1 MRIERI
7 IIKDLF
13 GYKSFDWR
21 LNDINILVG
30 KNGSGKTNLLQIIN
44 SIMLL
49 NMDNIDFIQNK
60 NNKIKSFQK
69 DKYLDKKDKYLE
81 FLERVKSLDVIFSN
95 EKKISFKSFD
105 IFDAIEKHISNSQK
119 NNNSKLPPE
128 ILQSVR
134 KLQKISVEKPRATS
148 VSSNLSKNTPRT
160 RLIHT
165 TRALANSS
173 STFFSNG
180 DEGSVIDLEIRNG
193 LTELFSYKEKAGETF
208 AQAKETLT
216 ENINILLNESGKVV
230 ELIEQSIIIKEKGK
244 KINFKN
250 LSSGECVII
259 YSFLMAALSSFNDDI
274 ILMDEPEISLHLSW
288 QKKFI
293 NCIRSISPRSQL
305 IIVTHSPGIAMNGFL
320 DKMIDIYDIETHR
333 DEQ

>member
-1 MRIERI
+1 MRIERVI
-7 IIKDLF
+7 IEDLF

-44 SIMLL
+44 SIILL
-49 NMDNIDFIQNK
+49 NNMDDINFIQNK
-60 NNKIKSFQK
+60 NNKIKSFPE
-69 DKYLDKKDKYLE
+69 DKYLDI
-81 FLERVKSLDVIFSN
+81 LERVKSLNVIFSKG
-95 EKKISFKSFD
+95 KKISFKSFD
-105 IFDAIEKHISNSQK
+105 IFDAIVKHISNSQK

-134 KLQKISVEKPRATS
+134 KLQKISVEKPRANH
-148 VSSNLSKNTPRT
+148 VSSNFSKNTPRT

-193 LTELFSYKEKAGETF
+193 LTELFSYKETEGKKLD
-208 AQAKETLT
+208 QAKKTLT
-216 ENINILLNESGKVV
+216 ENINILFNESGKVV
-230 ELIEQSIIIKEKGK
+230 ELIGQNIIIKEQEK

-320 DKMIDIYDIETHR
+320 DKMIDIYDIEVR
-333 DEQ
+333 RNEQ